1 MAWPLVCTPFATM
14 ATLAHAADWSTHS
27 TFQLGMA
34 VDSNP
39 RMLDEAPRSAAS
51 SLAHVAA
58 GLSRQTETARIDV
71 DATASAYRYG
81 ADAALDRSDR
91 QLALQMSRRG
101 ERYSLGSGINLTW
114 DTTLTSELGTTGITE
129 YNQRHRARAVS
140 LAPQWQLTPRFS
152 TRLAL
157 GWQDSSYAHAVRGGL
172 SGYDYTYVG
181 TTSEFIAGPATRA
194 SLALSV
200 GRLDSTRYHYD
211 TDNIDLRFSLV
222 HAWSQR
228 WTGSISGGP
237 SRVRADGRRSSGSV
251 FGGTLSRRAELFSL
265 DASVERSTSPSGS
278 GLLSRKD
285 EITFGSTVSLA
296 EQVTASASLGMIRSR
311 DIMPGAGFAAARVSY
326 ARAGASLGWNLA
338 RGWNLSMSAGDAR
351 QRVADGTARNLDARL
366 SFSWSPRG

>member
-1 MAWPLVCTPFATM
+1 M
-14 ATLAHAADWSTHS
+14 
-27 TFQLGMA
+27 G

-39 RMLDEAPRSAAS
+39 RMLDDHARSQSS
-51 SLAHVAA
+51 SLAHAAA
-58 GLSRQTETARIDV
+58 GLSRQTEITRVDL

-81 ADAALDRSDR
+81 ADSALDRSDR

-101 ERYSLGSGINLTW
+101 ERYSVGSGINLTW
-114 DTTLTSELGTTGITE
+114 DTTLTSELGTTGITGF
-129 YNQRHRARAVS
+129 NQRHRARAVS

-152 TRLAL
+152 TGLAL
-157 GWQDSSYAHAVRGGL
+157 GWQDSSYEQAARGGL
-172 SGYDYTYVG
+172 SGYDYTYIG
-181 TTSEFIAGPATRA
+181 TTSDFIVGPATHA
-194 SLALSV
+194 SLSISA
-200 GRLDSTRYHYD
+200 GRLDSDRYRYD
-211 TDNIDLRFSLV
+211 TGNIDARFSLT

-251 FGGTLSRRAELFSL
+251 FGGTLSRRAELFTL
-265 DASVERSTSPSGS
+265 DAAVERSTSPSGS

-285 EITFGSTVSLA
+285 EITFGSTASLA
-296 EQVTASASLGMIRSR
+296 EHVTASASLGVIRSR
-311 DIMPGAGFAAARVSY
+311 DIMPGAGIAAARVSY
-326 ARAGASLGWNLA
+326 ARAGASLAWNLA